1 MEQTSIWD
9 ALSNNGFTGWDYGV
23 FILYIVILVGMGI
36 FLSRSKKGEEK
47 TSKDYFLAG
56 NTLTWWAVGASLIA
70 ANISAEQFI
79 GMSGSA
85 FASGI
90 AQAAYELMAAA
101 TLLVVGKF
109 LLPLMIEK
117 KIFTIPQFLRERYNS
132 GVGLAF
138 SILWLFLYVFVN
150 LTSVAWLGALAIQQI
165 LGLPTDHIVHV
176 FGMDVDQVRLVIIL
190 SLFLIAGIYS
200 IYGGLASVA
209 WTDVMQV
216 TFLVGGGL
224 ITAYFALDVIGQEV
238 WGCGAMEALGNIYS
252 WCMGIESDKH
262 FNLIV
267 TQQADVYPVINGIPE
282 AVVQSISGSGDNA
295 IVTIK
300 NVATD
305 SVYNYA
311 GNLVEPL
318 EKGHSVAVGEM
329 VKAKEDPFFTNPG
342 LVLVFG
348 ALWLTN
354 LGYWGFNQYIIQK
367 GLAAKSLSEAKKGM
381 VFAAV
386 LKILIPFIVCIPGVC
401 AFYIYNAKTGDGQSV
416 LDMLIAK
423 GQIAQDSAINRSD
436 DAYPY
441 LIRNF
446 TPVVIKG
453 LSFAA
458 LAAAVISS
466 LASMFNSTSTLF
478 TMDIYKQFINKNA
491 SETKLVNVGRMTSV
505 SALIIALIA
514 VYPLMGGIDQ
524 AFQFIQ
530 EYSAFVYPGVVVIFG
545 LGLLWKRASGTA
557 AIVAAIGTFAFSI
570 IYKFAFPEMP
580 FLVRSGVVFITL
592 VILFVWLSIRNKDTE
607 AATELSA
614 DDIKTQLFWSKIM
627 FIIGGVSFALFVASF
642 FSETLHIYGM
652 EGAMA
657 FFAALMFTIGY
668 YLRSNA
674 LDKVQDK
681 KLVAIDLD
689 IFKTDK
695 TFNIGAAVVIALL
708 TFLYLALW

>member
-1 MEQTSIWD
+1 MEKIFS
-9 ALSNNGFTGWDYGV
+9 ALSGNGFEPID
-23 FILYIVILVGMGI
+23 YIVFAAYIVLLVGLGI
-36 FLSRSKKGEEK
+36 FLSRGKKGEEK
-47 TSKDYFLAG
+47 SSTDYFLAG

-117 KIFTIPQFLRERYNS
+117 KIFTIPQFLRERYNW

-138 SILWLFLYVFVN
+138 SLLWLFLYVFVN

-165 LGLPTDHIVHV
+165 LGLPTDMTMSIA
-176 FGMDVDQVRLVIIL
+176 GMEVDQVRICIIL
-190 SLFLIAGIYS
+190 FLFLIAGIYS

-224 ITAYFALDVIGQEV
+224 ITAYAALSVIGAEV
-238 WGCGAMEALGNIYS
+238 WGCGALEALGNIYS
-252 WCMGIESDKH
+252 WCIGQEGDKH

-267 TQQADVYPVINGIPE
+267 TRQEELYPVINGVTNAAGE
-282 AVVQSISGSGDNA
+282 VVQ
-295 IVTIK
+295 
-300 NVATD
+300 
-305 SVYNYA
+305 
-311 GNLVEPL
+311 
-318 EKGHSVAVGEM
+318 
-329 VKAKEDPFFTNPG
+329 KEDPFFTNPG

-367 GLAAKSLSEAKKGM
+367 GLAAKSLAEAKKGM

-401 AFYIYNAKTGDGQSV
+401 AFFIMNGDVNGVPV
-416 LDMLIAK
+416 LDKLPNLAGEIT
-423 GQIAQDSAINRSD
+423 RSD

-446 TPVVIKG
+446 TPVFVKG

-491 SETKLVNVGRMTSV
+491 SEKKLVNVGRMTSIT
-505 SALIIALIA
+505 ALIIALIA

-545 LGLLWKRASGTA
+545 LGLLWKRASGKA
-557 AIVAAIGTFAFSI
+557 AVAAAIGTFAFSI
-570 IYKFAFPEMP
+570 IFKFALPEIP
-580 FLVRSGVVFITL
+580 FLVRSGLVFIVL
-592 VILFVWLSIRNKDTE
+592 VIMFVGMSLMSKDVE
-607 AATELSA
+607 KADELSEA
-614 DDIKTQLFWSKIM
+614 DVKQQLFWSNIM
-627 FIIGGVSFALFVASF
+627 FAIAAVSFVLFVASF
-642 FSETLHIYGM
+642 FSDTLHIYGM

-657 FFAALMFTIGY
+657 FFAAITATIGY

-674 LDKVQDK
+674 LDAVQDP
-681 KLVAIDLD
+681 KLVAIDLA

-695 TFNIGAAVVIALL
+695 TFNIGAFIVIALL
-708 TFLYLALW
+708 TILYLALW

>member
-1 MEQTSIWD
+1 MEKILN
-9 ALSNNGFTGWDYGV
+9 ALSNNGFEPVDYLV
-23 FILYIVILVGMGI
+23 FVVYIIILVSMGL

-47 TSKDYFLAG
+47 SSTDYFLAG

-85 FASGI
+85 YASGI

-117 KIFTIPQFLRERYNS
+117 KIFTIPQFLRERYNW
-132 GVGLAF
+132 GVGFAF
-138 SILWLFLYVFVN
+138 SLLWLFLYVFVN

-165 LGLPTDHIVHV
+165 LGLPTDMTFMVA
-176 FGMDVDQVRLVIIL
+176 GMEIDQVRMVIIL
-190 SLFLIAGIYS
+190 CLFLIAGIYS

-224 ITAYFALDVIGQEV
+224 LTAYAALSVIGE
-238 WGCGAMEALGNIYS
+238 E
-252 WCMGIESDKH
+252 MGIGNAWDALMHIKDYLASIDGDKH
-262 FNLIV
+262 FNLVV
-267 TQQADVYPVINGIPE
+267 TRNEELYPVING
-282 AVVQSISGSGDNA
+282 VVDGTGN
-295 IVTIK
+295 TIQ
-300 NVATD
+300 
-305 SVYNYA
+305 
-311 GNLVEPL
+311 
-318 EKGHSVAVGEM
+318 
-329 VKAKEDPFFTNPG
+329 KEDPFFTNPG
-342 LVLVFG
+342 IVLIFG

-367 GLAAKSLSEAKKGM
+367 GLAAKSLDEAKKGM
-381 VFAAV
+381 VFAAF

-401 AFYIYNAKTGDGQSV
+401 AFYIMNAPECEDLRQQLAG
-416 LDMLIAK
+416 
-423 GQIAQDSAINRSD
+423 AITRSD

-446 TPVVIKG
+446 TPTAVKG

-478 TMDIYKQFINKNA
+478 TMDVYKQFINKNA
-491 SETKLVNVGRMTSV
+491 SEKKLVNVGRLTSV
-505 SALIIALIA
+505 CALIIAMIA

-545 LGLLWKRASGTA
+545 LGLLWKRSSSTA
-557 AIVAAIGTFAFSI
+557 AVVCAIGTFAFSI

-580 FLVRSGVVFITL
+580 FLIRSGVVFITL
-592 VILFVWLSIRNKDTE
+592 VILFVWISLSSKKAVPADTLDADSVKTMMRWSTIMFCVAAVSLVLSI
-607 AATELSA
+607 S
-614 DDIKTQLFWSKIM
+614 
-627 FIIGGVSFALFVASF
+627 GF
-642 FSETLHIYGM
+642 FNETMHMYGF
-652 EGAMA
+652 EGAMI
-657 FFAALMFTIGY
+657 FFAAITGTIGL

-674 LDKVQDK
+674 KDKVQDP
-681 KLVAIDLD
+681 KLVPIDLN
-689 IFKTDK
+689 IFHTDRI
-695 TFNIGAAVVIALL
+695 FNIGAIGVIVILTILYVV
-708 TFLYLALW
+708 LW

>member
-1 MEQTSIWD
+1 MDKILE
-9 ALSNNGFTGWDYGV
+9 ALSNNGFAMADYMV
-23 FILYIVILVGMGI
+23 FIVYIIILVGMGL
-36 FLSRSKKGEEK
+36 FLSRTKKGEEK
-47 TSKDYFLAG
+47 SSTDYFLAG

-117 KIFTIPQFLRERYNS
+117 KIFTIPQFLRERYNW
-132 GVGLAF
+132 GVGFAF
-138 SILWLFLYVFVN
+138 SLLWLFLYVFVN

-165 LGLPTDHIVHV
+165 LGLPTDMVINVA
-176 FGMDVDQVRLVIIL
+176 GMEIDQVRMCIIL
-190 SLFLIAGIYS
+190 SLFIIAGIYS

-224 ITAYFALDVIGQEV
+224 ITAYAALSVIGAE
-238 WGCGAMEALGNIYS
+238 
-252 WCMGIESDKH
+252 MGIGGAWDALVHIKDYLASIDGDKH
-262 FNLIV
+262 FNLVV
-267 TQQADVYPVINGIPE
+267 TRNEELYPVING
-282 AVVQSISGSGDNA
+282 VVNNA
-295 IVTIK
+295 GEIVQ
-300 NVATD
+300 
-305 SVYNYA
+305 
-311 GNLVEPL
+311 
-318 EKGHSVAVGEM
+318 
-329 VKAKEDPFFTNPG
+329 KEDPFFTNPG
-342 LVLVFG
+342 IVLIFG

-367 GLAAKSLSEAKKGM
+367 GLAAKSLAEAKKGM
-381 VFAAV
+381 IFAAF

-401 AFYIYNAKTGDGQSV
+401 AFYIMNGDGEALENLRQT
-416 LDMLIAK
+416 LAGGIE
-423 GQIAQDSAINRSD
+423 RSD
-436 DAYPY
+436 DAYPF

-446 TPVVIKG
+446 TPTFIKG

-491 SETKLVNVGRMTSV
+491 SESKLVNVGRMTSV
-505 SALIIALIA
+505 SALIIALLA

-557 AIVAAIGTFAFSI
+557 AVVCAIGTFAFSI
-570 IYKFAFPEMP
+570 LFKFTLPDTP
-580 FLVRSGVVFITL
+580 FLVRSGYVFICL
-592 VILFVWLSIRNKDTE
+592 VILFVGISLKSNKAV
-607 AATELSA
+607 AADEL
-614 DDIKTQLFWSKIM
+614 DEHTIKTQLFWSKIL
-627 FIIGGVSFALFVASF
+627 FAVAAVSIALFAASF
-642 FSETLHIYGM
+642 FSETLAVHGVA
-652 EGAMA
+652 GAMI
-657 FFAALMFTIGY
+657 FFAAITATIGF

-674 LDKVQDK
+674 LDAVQDP
-681 KLVAIDLD
+681 KLVAIDLK
-689 IFKTDK
+689 IFETDRA
-695 TFNIGAAVVIALL
+695 FNIGAFCVIAII
-708 TFLYLALW
+708 TFLYIILW

>member
-1 MEQTSIWD
+1 MSVIE
-9 ALSNNGFTGWDYGV
+9 ALQNNGFAPIDYIV
-23 FILYIVILVGMGI
+23 FGAYIVILVGMGF
-36 FLSRSKKGEEK
+36 FLSRTKKGEEK
-47 TSKDYFLAG
+47 SSSDYFLAG

-117 KIFTIPQFLRERYNS
+117 KIFTIPQFLRERYNW

-138 SILWLFLYVFVN
+138 SLLWLFLYVFVN
-150 LTSVAWLGALAIQQI
+150 LTSVAWLGALAIEQI
-165 LGLPTDHIVHV
+165 LGLPTDQIINVC
-176 FGMDVDQVRLVIIL
+176 GMEIDQVRLVIIL
-190 SLFLIAGIYS
+190 FLFLIAGLYS

-216 TFLVGGGL
+216 TVLVGGGL
-224 ITAYFALDVIGQEV
+224 ITAYAALSVIGEQV
-238 WGCGAMEALGNIYS
+238 WGCNAIEALGNIYS
-252 WCMGIESDKH
+252 WCIGQEGDKH

-267 TQQADVYPVINGIPE
+267 TRNEELYPVINGVTDAAG
-282 AVVQSISGSGDNA
+282 AVVQ
-295 IVTIK
+295 
-300 NVATD
+300 
-305 SVYNYA
+305 
-311 GNLVEPL
+311 
-318 EKGHSVAVGEM
+318 
-329 VKAKEDPFFTNPG
+329 KEDPFFTNPG

-381 VFAAV
+381 VFAAI

-401 AFYIYNAKTGDGQSV
+401 AFYIINAPGPE
-416 LDMLIAK
+416 LDALRETLAGGIE
-423 GQIAQDSAINRSD
+423 RSD
-436 DAYPY
+436 DAYPF

-446 TPVVIKG
+446 TTTFIKG

-491 SETKLVNVGRMTSV
+491 SEKKLVSVGRITSV
-505 SALIIALIA
+505 CALVIALLA

-557 AIVAAIGTFAFSI
+557 AVVAAIGTFAFSI

-580 FLVRSGVVFITL
+580 FLIRSGVVFITL
-592 VILFVWLSIRNKDTE
+592 VILFVGISLMSKNTE
-607 AATELSA
+607 KADELSA
-614 DDIKTQLFWSKIM
+614 EDVKKQLFWSRIM
-627 FIIGGVSFALFVASF
+627 WVLAGISAALFVASF
-642 FSETLHIYGM
+642 FSDTLHVYGM

-657 FFAALMFTIGY
+657 FFAALMATIAY

-674 LDKVQDK
+674 LDKVQDP
-681 KLVAIDLD
+681 KLVAIDLA

-695 TFNIGAAVVIALL
+695 TFNIGAVVVIALL

>member
-1 MEQTSIWD
+1 MDKIFE
-9 ALSNNGFTGWDYGV
+9 ALSNNGFATADYLV
-23 FILYIVILVGMGI
+23 FAVYIVILVGMGL
-36 FLSRSKKGEEK
+36 FLSRTKKGEEK
-47 TSKDYFLAG
+47 SSTDYFLAG

-90 AQAAYELMAAA
+90 APAAYELMAAA

-117 KIFTIPQFLRERYNS
+117 KIFTIPQFLRERYNW

-138 SILWLFLYVFVN
+138 SLLWLFLYVFVN

-165 LGLPTDHIVHV
+165 LGLPTDMIINVA
-176 FGMDVDQVRLVIIL
+176 GMEIDQVRMCIIL
-190 SLFLIAGIYS
+190 ALFLIAGIYS

-224 ITAYFALDVIGQEV
+224 ITAYAALSVIGDEM
-238 WGCGAMEALGNIYS
+238 GLGGAWDALSHIKDYLAQDPA
-252 WCMGIESDKH
+252 DKH
-262 FNLIV
+262 FNLVV
-267 TQQADVYPVINGIPE
+267 TRNVEAYPV
-282 AVVQSISGSGDNA
+282 VQD
-295 IVTIK
+295 
-300 NVATD
+300 
-305 SVYNYA
+305 
-311 GNLVEPL
+311 
-318 EKGHSVAVGEM
+318 
-329 VKAKEDPFFTNPG
+329 DPFFTNPG
-342 LVLVFG
+342 IVLIFG

-367 GLAAKSLSEAKKGM
+367 GLAAKSLDEAKKGM
-381 VFAAV
+381 VFAAF

-401 AFYIYNAKTGDGQSV
+401 AFYIMNAPECDGLRETLAGS
-416 LDMLIAK
+416 IT
-423 GQIAQDSAINRSD
+423 RSD
-436 DAYPY
+436 DAYPF

-446 TPVVIKG
+446 TPTVVKG

-478 TMDIYKQFINKNA
+478 TMDIYKQFINK
-491 SETKLVNVGRMTSV
+491 KLVNVGRLTSV

-557 AIVAAIGTFAFSI
+557 AVVCAIGTFAFSI
-570 IYKFAFPEMP
+570 IYKFAFPDMP

-592 VILFVWLSIRNKDTE
+592 VILFVWISLKSKKSV
-607 AATELSA
+607 AADPLDEIT
-614 DDIKTQLFWSKIM
+614 IKTQLLWSNIM
-627 FIIGGVSFALFVASF
+627 FVIAAVSLVMFVAGF
-642 FSETLHIYGM
+642 FVPVFHIHGF
-652 EGAMA
+652 EGAWI
-657 FFAALMFTIGY
+657 FFAAITATIGI

-674 LDKVQDK
+674 LDKVQDP
-681 KLVAIDLD
+681 KLVAIDLN
-689 IFKTDK
+689 IFHTDK
-695 TFNIGAAVVIALL
+695 IFNWGAFGVIAIL
-708 TFLYLALW
+708 TILYVALW

>member
-1 MEQTSIWD
+1 MENQSSIWD

-23 FILYIVILVGMGI
+23 FILYIIILVGMGI
-36 FLSRSKKGEEK
+36 FLSRGKKGEEK

-176 FGMDVDQVRLVIIL
+176 MGMDVDQVRLVIIL
-190 SLFLIAGIYS
+190 ALFLIAGIYS

-238 WGCGAMEALGNIYS
+238 WGTGAMDALGNIFD
-252 WCMGIESDKH
+252 WCKSQPGDKH

-267 TQQADVYPVINGIPE
+267 TRNEELYPVING
-282 AVVQSISGSGDNA
+282 
-295 IVTIK
+295 VTD
-300 NVATD
+300 A
-305 SVYNYA
+305 A
-311 GNLVEPL
+311 GNITQ
-318 EKGHSVAVGEM
+318 
-329 VKAKEDPFFTNPG
+329 KEDPFFTNPG

-401 AFYIYNAKTGDGQSV
+401 AYFIMNGNVDGTPIIDK
-416 LDMLIAK
+416 LAGHLHGTI
-423 GQIAQDSAINRSD
+423 GRSD

-505 SALIIALIA
+505 TALIIALIA

-592 VILFVWLSIRNKDTE
+592 VILFVWLSLRNKDTE

-614 DDIKTQLFWSKIM
+614 DDVKTQLFWSKIM
-627 FIIGGVSFALFVASF
+627 FAVAGVSFALFVASF
-642 FSETLHIYGM
+642 CSDTLHIYGM

-657 FFAALMFTIGY
+657 FFAALMGTIGY

>member
-1 MEQTSIWD
+1 MNKIIE
-9 ALSNNGFTGWDYGV
+9 ALSNNGFAPADYLV
-23 FILYIVILVGMGI
+23 FIIYIIILVGMGL

-47 TSKDYFLAG
+47 SSTDYFLAG

-117 KIFTIPQFLRERYNS
+117 KIFTIPQFLRERYNW
-132 GVGLAF
+132 GVGFAF
-138 SILWLFLYVFVN
+138 SLLWLFLYIFVN

-165 LGLPTDHIVHV
+165 LGLPTDMIINVG
-176 FGMDVDQVRLVIIL
+176 GMEIDQVRMCIIL
-190 SLFLIAGIYS
+190 ALFLIAGIYS

-224 ITAYFALDVIGQEV
+224 ITAYAALSVIGNEM
-238 WGCGAMEALGNIYS
+238 GLGGAWDALAHIKDYLASIDG
-252 WCMGIESDKH
+252 DKH
-262 FNLIV
+262 FNLVV
-267 TQQADVYPVINGIPE
+267 TRNEELYPVING
-282 AVVQSISGSGDNA
+282 
-295 IVTIK
+295 
-300 NVATD
+300 VAD
-305 SVYNYA
+305 SA
-311 GNLVEPL
+311 GNIIQ
-318 EKGHSVAVGEM
+318 
-329 VKAKEDPFFTNPG
+329 KEDPFFTNPG
-342 LVLVFG
+342 IVLIFG

-367 GLAAKSLSEAKKGM
+367 GLAAKSLDEAKKGM
-381 VFAAV
+381 VFAAF

-401 AFYIYNAKTGDGQSV
+401 AFYIMNAPECDGLRETLAGS
-416 LDMLIAK
+416 IT
-423 GQIAQDSAINRSD
+423 RSD
-436 DAYPY
+436 DAYPF

-446 TPVVIKG
+446 TPTVVKG

-491 SETKLVNVGRMTSV
+491 SEKRLVNVGRMTSV

-557 AIVAAIGTFAFSI
+557 AVVCAIGTFAFSI

-580 FLVRSGVVFITL
+580 FLVRSGVVFISL
-592 VILFVWLSIRNKDTE
+592 IILFVWISLKSKKAVPAD
-607 AATELSA
+607 EL
-614 DDIKTQLFWSKIM
+614 DEHTIKTQLRWSNIM
-627 FIIGGVSFALFVASF
+627 FVIAAVSFVLFIGGF
-642 FSETLHIYGM
+642 FNTTMHIHGF
-652 EGAMA
+652 EGAKI
-657 FFAALMFTIGY
+657 FFAVITATIGI

-674 LDKVQDK
+674 LDKVQDP
-681 KLVAIDLD
+681 KLVAIDLK
-689 IFKTDK
+689 IFHTDK
-695 TFNIGAAVVIALL
+695 IFNIGAFGVIIIL
-708 TFLYLALW
+708 TILYVALW